1 MNQVNLDFSRYSR
14 TNEEA
19 FFTRLE
25 LTAWLVAAIINKYSG
40 RFCVAHIM
48 NVPAYQ
54 CKGDFLRSLV
64 GLLDVEEGKSDEKYV
79 CFCL

>member
-1 MNQVNLDFSRYSR
+1 
-14 TNEEA
+14 
-19 FFTRLE
+19 

-40 RFCVAHIM
+40 GFDAAQII

-54 CKGDFLRSLV
+54 YKGGFLRSIV
-64 GLLDVEEGKSDEKYV
+64 GLLDVEEGTSDEKYV